1 MTETV
6 FKKGIQS
13 TAEDNVM
20 RRVEGK
26 LNTRHRTI
34 ATKIKQKVRHNWNK
48 INLRQETPK
57 DKNHRDWNR
66 MEQKREQTKYYL
78 KVTVT
83 EVLTRLENKP

>member
-26 LNTRHRTI
+26 LNTRHR
-34 ATKIKQKVRHNWNK
+34 
-48 INLRQETPK
+48 
-57 DKNHRDWNR
+57 
-66 MEQKREQTKYYL
+66 EQ
-78 KVTVT
+78 
-83 EVLTRLENKP
+83 